1 MKIRILIII
10 TKTNETMISMT
21 IIIII
26 IIIITTNILIQII
39 FQIKTIMEIAVVMD
53 NCLNCVP
60 KTKIMLTI
68 TILILITNLKTII
81 KIKMQALIK

>member
-10 TKTNETMISMT
+10 TKTIETMISMA

-39 FQIKTIMEIAVVMD
+39 FQIKTIMKIAVVMD

-60 KTKIMLTI
+60 KTMLTI
-68 TILILITNLKTII
+68 LITILITNLKTII
-81 KIKMQALIK
+81 LIKMQALIK